1 MIKFPHFDWTKNS
14 RKHEFGRVA
23 TSISWALGSVKKG
36 VSTYSNSSEK
46 GTLHL
51 GCYDLISFLIDDSMR
66 YFASKRCI
74 CGWIKCVLIFFSRT
88 LRCAHQRSD
97 PLHGIDIKVYS
108 QIKFCRNSTL
118 YPWANNLAGTLLFI
132 AAAAGGGGGGWLYMP
147 VCRVLARAW
156 GTTHSTTKHV
166 WKYSWH
172 MCTNY
177 LHRHAPSFESSK
189 ITIRANNK
197 NWCYMIFGAFVVLS
211 LLLIII

>member
-1 MIKFPHFDWTKNS
+1 MNSAVLRRQFHGLLAPLKKVFQRIRIQVRKVHSISVAMIWFPFSSTTPWDTLRRNDAFAGESNVCSFSFHVHFD
-14 RKHEFGRVA
+14 
-23 TSISWALGSVKKG
+23 AL
-36 VSTYSNSSEK
+36 T
-46 GTLHL
+46 
-51 GCYDLISFLIDDSMR
+51 R
-66 YFASKRCI
+66 
-74 CGWIKCVLIFFSRT
+74 
-88 LRCAHQRSD
+88 D